1 MNNFYFILPTLVPM
15 SSSGW
20 LLWRC
25 RRVVGRSTTTEFWV
39 SQQLA
44 KDPVLPTI
52 ETTIARASPFYCG
65 ATHTQTH
72 CTTCSTSRYG
82 IDKLCFVLF
91 FPSLS
96 HPLCAQQF
104 NYSGRSEGRI
114 RNETTNACCF
124 FVVIE
129 PPNLCVR
136 VCLPRPSCKEEEV
149 KDKPRSLSFLFLRD
163 CVYVKRDKRKTILR
177 RPL

>member
-1 MNNFYFILPTLVPM
+1 M

-72 CTTCSTSRYG
+72 CTTCSPSRYG
-82 IDKLCFVLF
+82 IDKLCFF
-91 FPSLS
+91 FPPSLS

-136 VCLPRPSCKEEEV
+136 VCLPRPSCKEQEV
-149 KDKPRSLSFLFLRD
+149 KDKPPFTLLLVPARLCIR
-163 CVYVKRDKRKTILR
+163 KREIKEKRF
-177 RPL
+177 

>member
-1 MNNFYFILPTLVPM
+1 MKNFYFILPTLVPM

-91 FPSLS
+91 FPFALS
-96 HPLCAQQF
+96 PVVCSAIQLL
-104 NYSGRSEGRI
+104 RS
-114 RNETTNACCF
+114 F
-124 FVVIE
+124 
-129 PPNLCVR
+129 
-136 VCLPRPSCKEEEV
+136 
-149 KDKPRSLSFLFLRD
+149 
-163 CVYVKRDKRKTILR
+163 R
-177 RPL
+177 RPYSKWDYKCVLFFCCYRATELVRACLFAAPLLQRRRSKRQAPFTLLLVPARLCIRKEK

>member
-91 FPSLS
+91 SL
-96 HPLCAQQF
+96 
-104 NYSGRSEGRI
+104 
-114 RNETTNACCF
+114 
-124 FVVIE
+124 
-129 PPNLCVR
+129 
-136 VCLPRPSCKEEEV
+136 
-149 KDKPRSLSFLFLRD
+149 RSLTRCVLSNSTTPVVQKAVFVMRLQMRVVFLLLSSHRTCA
-163 CVYVKRDKRKTILR
+163 CVSVCRAPPAKKKK
-177 RPL
+177 